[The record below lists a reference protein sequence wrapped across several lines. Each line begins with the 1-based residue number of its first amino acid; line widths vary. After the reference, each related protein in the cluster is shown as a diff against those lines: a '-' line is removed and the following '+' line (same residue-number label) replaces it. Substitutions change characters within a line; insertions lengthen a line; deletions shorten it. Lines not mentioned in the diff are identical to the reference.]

1 MRILV
6 VGAGALGSFLAGVLN
21 QENEVTLFAR
31 KAPAEAI
38 EKDGLVI
45 EGETKRTTQLN
56 VAQTADEISS
66 VDFNLVIIAV
76 KSYDTEEAVKNIK
89 SLVDKKTAVLSLQN
103 GLDNEEKIA
112 AQFGGDRTLGGVT
125 SHGVTLLE
133 YGRVVHAGLGET
145 KIGELDGK
153 DTNRV
158 HDICKIFTSAG
169 IKTDL
174 SDNIYGEIWAKGI
187 VNAGINP
194 LTATL
199 RVPNG
204 HLLEHEY
211 LTSMLEKICNECI
224 NVANAAHVKLP
235 DCDLI
240 EKTKNVARLTAKNK
254 SSMLQ
259 DIERKRKTEI
269 DSINGAIVR
278 IGEEYGVPT
287 PVNSTL
293 VRLVKGIE
301 RSYGLKE

>member
-6 VGAGALGSFLAGVLN
+6 VGAGALGSFVAGVLS
-21 QENEVTLFAR
+21 QENEVILFAR

-38 EKDGLVI
+38 QKKGLVI
-45 EGETKRTTQLN
+45 EGETKLATQLN
-56 VAQTADEISS
+56 AVQTTDEIS
-66 VDFNLVIIAV
+66 DGKFDLVIIAV

-89 SLVDKKTAVLSLQN
+89 SLVDQKTAVLSLQN

-112 AQFGGDRTLGGVT
+112 AQIGIEKTVGGVT

-133 YGRVVHAGLGET
+133 YGRVCHAGVGET
-145 KIGELDGK
+145 IIGELDGSESERI
-153 DTNRV
+153 N
-158 HDICKIFTSAG
+158 DIGSTLTSAG
-169 IKTDL
+169 IKTDI
-174 SDNIYGEIWAKGI
+174 SKNIQGEIWAKGI

-194 LTATL
+194 LTAML
-199 RVPNG
+199 RVRNG
-204 HLLEHEY
+204 YLLEHEN
-211 LTSMLEKICNECI
+211 LTSLLEEICTECI
-224 NVANAAHVKLP
+224 SVANAANVTLP

-240 EKTKNVARLTAKNK
+240 EKTKNVARLTADNR

-259 DIERKRKTEI
+259 DVENKKKTEI

-278 IGEEYGVPT
+278 IGKEHDIPT

-301 RSYGLKE
+301 RSYG